1 MVDKQEATYCYTYR
15 VEMLVQVLAKD
26 EPSASSQLENNG
38 GYVTARKATLVDSVA
53 LHNGSE

>member
-38 GYVTARKATLVDSVA
+38 GYLTARKAILVDSVA